1 MKRAHPFFEKLVKA
15 YASDLYRVAFWLA
28 KDKQVAED
36 LVQETFARAWKAI
49 DNLQDEKAAKAWLM
63 TILRRENARRFEKKT
78 PEWLE
83 IEEALVAEDSRY
95 EPVEQLAQQQ
105 LYRAIMKLEDE
116 FKEPLVMQIIW
127 GFSGD
132 EIAAELDLKLAT
144 VNTRL
149 FRARQQLKKIMGDS
163 PKEQRQGQGGRL

>member
-1 MKRAHPFFEKLVKA
+1 MKKAHPFFEKLVKA

-83 IEEALVAEDSRY
+83 IEEALVAEDPRY
-95 EPVEQLAQQQ
+95 EPAEQLAQQQ
-105 LYRAIMKLEDE
+105 LYRAIMSLEDE

-149 FRARQQLKKIMGDS
+149 FRARQQLKKMMGE
-163 PKEQRQGQGGRL
+163 PAKEQRQGGRL

>member
-1 MKRAHPFFEKLVKA
+1 MKKAYPFFEKLVRA
-15 YASDLYRVAFWLA
+15 YANDLYRVAFWLA

-49 DNLQDEKAAKAWLM
+49 GHLQNEKAAKVWLM

-83 IEEALVAEDSRY
+83 IEESLVADDPSN
-95 EPVEQLAQQQ
+95 EPAEQLAKQQ
-105 LYRAIMKLEDE
+105 LYYAIMKLDKE
-116 FKEPLVMQIIW
+116 FKEPLLMQVVW

-132 EIAAELDLKLAT
+132 EIAEQLDLKLAT

-149 FRARQQLKKIMGDS
+149 FRARQQLKKMMGEM
-163 PKEQRQGQGGRL
+163 PVVQQIGGRR